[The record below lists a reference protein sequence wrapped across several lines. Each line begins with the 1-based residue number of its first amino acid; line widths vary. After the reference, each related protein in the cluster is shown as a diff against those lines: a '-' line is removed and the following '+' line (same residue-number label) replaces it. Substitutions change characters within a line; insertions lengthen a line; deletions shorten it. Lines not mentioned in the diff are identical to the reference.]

1 MATGDPVICE
11 KCKAVLNK
19 DSVLKPIMG
28 KESRLW
34 KCEFCYY
41 ENEIF
46 IDDEEIPKN
55 NEVNYL
61 VEAAAQV
68 HDKKLGGN

>member
-1 MATGDPVICE
+1 
-11 KCKAVLNK
+11 
-19 DSVLKPIMG
+19 MG

-41 ENEIF
+41 DNEIF

>member
-1 MATGDPVICE
+1 
-11 KCKAVLNK
+11 
-19 DSVLKPIMG
+19 MG
-28 KESRLW
+28 KESKLW
-34 KCEFCYY
+34 KCEFCYA

-46 IDDEEIPKN
+46 IDDEEMPKI

-68 HDKKLGGN
+68 KDKKLGGNQDISVIFCIDISGSMCVS